1 MQLELVLQVLLELV
15 HFSSAM
21 GVFLVDVV
29 DESVEFVLDVLEGA
43 IHVVLV
49 VVVFDEGFVF
59 LVESFGLCVLHE
71 VYVIML

>member
-1 MQLELVLQVLLELV
+1 M
-15 HFSSAM
+15 
-21 GVFLVDVV
+21 
-29 DESVEFVLDVLEGA
+29 FVLDVLEGA

-59 LVESFGLCVLHE
+59 LVEFFGLCVLHE